1 MWSFYPFLTV
11 YLHATGIAWDE
22 IVPITLI
29 GLTIGLGVVLFLL
42 ARRFRPTH
50 EEQEPNENG

>member
-29 GLTIGLGVVLFLL
+29 GLTITLGVVLFLL
-42 ARRFRPTH
+42 ARRFRPAD
-50 EEQEPNENG
+50 EEPETGENG

>member
-1 MWSFYPFLTV
+1 MWPYPFLTA

-42 ARRFRPTH
+42 ARRFRTTD
-50 EEQEPNENG
+50 EEQETSENG